1 VIAIG
6 AISAKEVLGEV
17 CTALFTANMT
27 QTKQNASDIGVLN
40 LYPRIKKRNK
50 LNQKIKIQGEK
61 TMSNNIK
68 DSRTNEM
75 PKMRTISAAIREIKE
90 SDPHSCFTEH
100 ALRKAVKEDLIH
112 PIKAGKK
119 YLVDMDVVYAYL
131 KHNFPAA

>member
-1 VIAIG
+1 
-6 AISAKEVLGEV
+6 
-17 CTALFTANMT
+17 
-27 QTKQNASDIGVLN
+27 
-40 LYPRIKKRNK
+40 
-50 LNQKIKIQGEK
+50 
-61 TMSNNIK
+61 MSNNIK

-90 SDPHSCFTEH
+90 SDPRSCFTEY